1 MASAFASQL
10 RAIAAN
16 SSHELDL
23 KARREA
29 HAQSLIFDQ
38 SVAVKQDWDT
48 IYQVCLDGFQ
58 ELCLLDS
65 RLKEF
70 DNNLFSPHSKEQD
83 RDQLTKSQ
91 NDALSLVI
99 ERCLALIGAKVLLR
113 PGIKAV
119 EWLVRRFR
127 AHVLDT
133 TALLCTFLPYHES
146 PVFRN
151 ILSLIPANKITNDW
165 KFLGPYHKNA
175 ASVPRHVIVY
185 SATHNDAFFSTFNSY
200 VLRACEDGGSQTQ
213 LLRFWGSLVVE
224 AITGRLQQTKSGR
237 AEVQKQRQADALL
250 KILPVLIGG
259 FEIRTCPEMTIC
271 CFTISIVLA
280 SNAMLDD
287 TVIDSLADAVVSFL
301 NANETEI
308 DSVLTSLSVLI
319 TNKSEK
325 KVPKSVL
332 RDLTSLADL
341 HERLVHLLPR
351 APVAGLLEALLSS
364 SLVGLRKKN
373 FGTRLEYVSSALTRS
388 SDILDGSALSR
399 VLVRLLQKV
408 ESLDP
413 TDAVEAAIRARILT
427 ILQNAADS
435 PRLSGLLA
443 EAAIATGKSL
453 ADLELIVGTTLVGR
467 SQSQSRDASSNDQVP
482 ETLVKESQ
490 TAVIE
495 SVLASLPATISEN
508 SFIVAPEPVFEEFAN
523 AYASCYMSHSN
534 LQKFQALALWSSN
547 LSTAPAL
554 YESFV
559 LRLACSIAPGDQRA
573 AALLTLPTRPHFDSE
588 DLHQLLLPYL
598 TILLTDASRPV
609 RQAASSVTIA
619 IRSSA
624 SQSQQ
629 PDKATSSSLDTLQD
643 TFTSAEIR
651 RIPHGN
657 ILKILDQAYLPVLE
671 ECVLDASQMGKV
683 LQIALDSTSPSSSS
697 GPKVHMEL
705 KKSLRQNLFDL
716 LATFATVCPLIKA
729 KVAVVEL
736 LVGVNK
742 VSSTTSA
749 RALASVL
756 KDWSDLTAA
765 DAAQATVATGLSI
778 SDVDDILVQLIRP
791 SDKEA
796 VDRILDMVESA
807 DATVRPELTAAFF
820 NRIALV
826 WKDLRTDAQ
835 LSASTRLFNMA
846 FSKRAAVATGSRHVL
861 LTNPLSTE
869 ILATLLDFASSGLA
883 QLQSEGPAKKRRR
896 TSHGRESL
904 SKHVVVEFE
913 SAISRLTFALEIV
926 DSSKPE
932 THPGLLNDL
941 FEGLVTLRRIKDRG
955 TSESPYLLTL
965 CLSSIL
971 AIVQK
976 SLTLRKPNID
986 ISAIRADL
994 ITDCVR
1000 SSDNPQ
1006 VQTTA
1011 LLLAASVASIAPD
1024 RILHNIMPIFTFTG
1038 HNLFAKEDDRS
1049 VFVTN
1054 QAIDQI
1060 IPPLV
1065 ASLKKQDATN
1075 LIDATSS
1082 LLVSFVAAYDH
1093 IPQHRRVAFYHR
1105 LLNRLGADDFAFAII
1120 ALLRSR
1126 RPTDDIRKFLTD
1138 LVDDLPAKSQLITYQ
1153 KLTGL
1158 SSDIF
1163 EAKPQHVEAL
1173 LGINASSSNEKK
1185 EKSAALILGVA
1196 SGLLES
1202 NGLKT
1207 QLRRIRK
1214 FNAAVA
1220 EELRGLYRTCIPQT
1234 LSFLKKAKEQQ
1245 PNVLPAVRSCLHTLL
1260 ELPSIADLLN
1270 LVPSL
1275 LLELQKLEDHD
1286 LQPLALR
1293 VLASQLQ
1300 HNAARDT
1307 HTRSEAIAFL
1317 PVLGDLIT
1325 STENEALRHA
1335 SISCIDR
1342 IVEVYGRKSP
1352 EAVLAASTILVEGE
1366 HGLSSKD
1373 PRTQL
1378 MSLLC
1383 LASMMEALKESAI
1396 PLVPTSMAKS
1406 IAILEYTL
1414 QDKGRGVD
1422 LHNAVFA
1429 LLSALIAHVPFM
1441 LSDDN
1446 VVDMLK
1452 MTYKSSVKILD
1463 GSSQEA
1469 RKDALTLLAHKLE
1482 IGTITSSLTA
1492 ALPDVLVE
1500 FDDEGVAQLLDVL
1513 LQAIE
1518 RNSKSV
1524 VVQSSDAIS
1533 NLLLRILDMHRLLP
1547 SSKSVSAVSAKMNS
1561 ISIAFIYKLNNT
1573 IFQPIFE
1580 TWIDWATKGTDL
1592 VDDNF
1597 SPAAKTARLT
1607 SLFDLLTHFFSS
1619 LKSIVTSYTAYILEP
1634 ANTVLSTMYA
1644 SATDE
1649 KSEIMAD
1656 ELALYTS
1663 TLHMLTAALS
1673 HDQGTIDEGS
1683 QDADDP
1689 GFFTRHFEPLATNLL
1704 QQLTLNGAK
1713 DKSLRKVVSA
1723 LVPRTI
1729 IALATATMDTPSR
1742 HQTINHALCQLR
1754 HHDNTGVRLA
1764 GIRMNLAITE
1774 DEVVGDEW
1782 INNIVVG
1789 SSGEGGVGGAGETMV
1804 YVNEALEDD
1813 DEEVEREVRRWV
1825 RLVREKVGEDVF
1837 EI

>member
-1 MASAFASQL
+1 MASAFAAQL
-10 RAIAAN
+10 RTIAAN

-29 HAQSLIFDQ
+29 HAESLIFDQ

-48 IYQVCLDGFQ
+48 IYQVCLEGFQ

-113 PGIKAV
+113 PGIKAI

-127 AHVLDT
+127 IHLLDT
-133 TALLCTFLPYHES
+133 SALLCTFLPYHES

-151 ILSLIPANKITNDW
+151 VLSLVPANKITNEW

-175 ASVPRHVIVY
+175 ANIPRHAIVY
-185 SATHNDAFFSTFNSY
+185 TATNNDAFFSTFNSY

-250 KILPVLIGG
+250 KILPILIDG
-259 FEIRTCPEMTIC
+259 FEIRDCPELAVC
-271 CFTISIVLA
+271 CFTISMVLA
-280 SNAMLDD
+280 SNAILDD
-287 TVIDSLADAVVSFL
+287 TVIDSLTDAVVSFL
-301 NANETEI
+301 HGNETDV
-308 DSVLTSLSVLI
+308 DSVLVCLSVLVA
-319 TNKSEK
+319 NKSEK
-325 KVPKSVL
+325 RVSKTVF
-332 RDLTSLADL
+332 RDLSRLPTL
-341 HERLVHLLPR
+341 HERTLHLLSR

-373 FGTRLEYVSSALTRS
+373 FGLRLEFLSSALNRS
-388 SDILDGSALSR
+388 SDILDRSALSR

-408 ESLDP
+408 EALDSA
-413 TDAVEAAIRARILT
+413 DAVEAAVRARILT
-427 ILQNAADS
+427 MLQNAADS
-435 PRLSGLLA
+435 SQLSGVLS
-443 EAAIATGKSL
+443 EAAIAAGKSL
-453 ADLELIVGTTLVGR
+453 ADLELLVGTTIVVRG
-467 SQSQSRDASSNDQVP
+467 QSQSRDASSNDQDSENP
-482 ETLVKESQ
+482 IHQSQ
-490 TAVIE
+490 TAVVE

-508 SFIVAPEPVFEEFAN
+508 SFIVAQTPVFQHCAN
-523 AYASCYMSHSN
+523 AFASCYTSQSN
-534 LQKFQALALWSSN
+534 LQKFQTLALWSSN
-547 LSTAPAL
+547 PSAAPTL

-559 LRLACSIAPGDQRA
+559 LRLAYSVAPGEQRA
-573 AALLTLPTRPHFDSE
+573 AALLTLPTRPKFDSE

-598 TILLTDASRPV
+598 TILLADVSRPV
-609 RQAASSVTIA
+609 RQAASAVAIA

-624 SQSQQ
+624 TQSPQV
-629 PDKATSSSLDTLQD
+629 DKAASSGPDALHD
-643 TFTSAEIR
+643 TFTSTEIK

-671 ECVLDASQMGKV
+671 ECVLDPTQMRKV

-716 LATFATVCPLIKA
+716 LAGFATVCPLIKA
-729 KVAVVEL
+729 KVAVVEM

-742 VSSTTSA
+742 VGSTTSA

-756 KDWSDLTAA
+756 RDWSDLSAA
-765 DAAQATVATGLSI
+765 EAAQATAAEGLSI
-778 SDVDDILVQLIRP
+778 SDVDDTFVQLIRP

-796 VDRILDMVESA
+796 VDRTLNMVEGA
-807 DATVRPELTAAFF
+807 DATVRSELTAALF

-826 WKDLRTDAQ
+826 WKDLRNDAQ
-835 LSASTRLFNMA
+835 LSASTRLFDMA
-846 FSKRAAVATGSRHVL
+846 FSKRAAVAAGSRQVL
-861 LTNPLSTE
+861 LTNSLSSE

-883 QLQSEGPAKKRRR
+883 QLQPEGPAKKRRR

-904 SKHVVVEFE
+904 SKHVAVEFE

-932 THPGLLNDL
+932 THPGLLHDL

-1082 LLVSFVAAYDH
+1082 LLASFVTAYDH
-1093 IPQHRRVAFYHR
+1093 VPQHRRVAFYHR
-1105 LLNRLGADDFAFAII
+1105 LLNRLGADDFAFAIV

-1126 RPTDDIRKFLTD
+1126 RPTDDISTFLTD
-1138 LVDDLPAKSQLITYQ
+1138 LMDDLPAKSQLVTYQ
-1153 KLTGL
+1153 KLIGL
-1158 SSDIF
+1158 SSDVF

-1173 LGINASSSNEKK
+1173 LGIGASASSEKK
-1185 EKSAALILGVA
+1185 EQSAALILGAA
-1196 SGLLES
+1196 SSLLQS

-1214 FNAAVA
+1214 LDAVVA
-1220 EELRGLYRTCIPQT
+1220 DELRGVYRTCIPQT
-1234 LSFLKKAKEQQ
+1234 LSFLKNAKEKQ
-1245 PNVLPAVRSCLHTLL
+1245 PNVLPAVRSCLHALL

-1300 HNAARDT
+1300 HNAPRDT

-1317 PVLGDLIT
+1317 PTLEELIT
-1325 STENEALRHA
+1325 TTEKEALRHA
-1335 SISCIDR
+1335 SISCMDR

-1352 EAVLAASTILVEGE
+1352 EAVLSASSTLVESE

-1383 LASMMEALKESAI
+1383 LASMMEALKESAV
-1396 PLVPTSMAKS
+1396 PLVPTSMTKS
-1406 IAILEYTL
+1406 LAILEHTL

-1429 LLSALIAHVPFM
+1429 FLSALIAHVPFM

-1452 MTYKSSVKILD
+1452 VTYKSSVKILD

-1469 RKDALTLLAHKLE
+1469 RKDTLTLLAHKLE
-1482 IGTITSSLTA
+1482 ISTITSGLTA
-1492 ALPDVLVE
+1492 ALPDVVAD
-1500 FDDEGVAQLLDVL
+1500 FDDEAIAQLLGVL

-1524 VVQSSDAIS
+1524 VIQSSDAIS
-1533 NLLLRILDMHRLLP
+1533 SLLLRILDTHRLVP
-1547 SSKSVSAVSAKMNS
+1547 SSKPLSAISAKMNS

-1573 IFQPIFE
+1573 IFQPMFE

-1592 VDDNF
+1592 VDEDF
-1597 SPAAKTARLT
+1597 SPVAKTARLV

-1619 LKSIVTSYTAYILEP
+1619 LKSIVTSYASYILEP
-1634 ANTVLSTMYA
+1634 ANAVLSTMYA
-1644 SATDE
+1644 SASDE
-1649 KSEIMAD
+1649 RSEIMAD
-1656 ELALYTS
+1656 ELALYAS
-1663 TLHMLTAALS
+1663 TLHMLTAALA
-1673 HDQGTIDEGS
+1673 HDQGTVDEGS

-1689 GFFTRHFEPLATNLL
+1689 GFFTRHFEPLANNLME
-1704 QQLTLNGAK
+1704 QLSLSGARN
-1713 DKSLRKVVSA
+1713 KSLRKAVSN

-1754 HHDNTGVRLA
+1754 HHDNTAVRLA

-1774 DEVVGDEW
+1774 DEAVGDEW